1 MTSCPVIAAIR
12 ERFPPQGQVKTSMRK
27 IPGIKEMVSGP
38 TKAEKRR
45 LAKSVIEQTDALTRI
60 ASEFRHFAG
69 PVARNVQTLEGDQ
82 LLLAIEALFRA
93 MAEQRGI
100 TFEVRPGAPNATVA
114 VDRQELERVL
124 NNLLL
129 NAFEASAQRVTLASR
144 VADKKLWFTVTDD
157 GPGVPDEVRQKLFV
171 PNFATKSSGTGLG
184 LALCRRIVQ
193 AHGGSIALT
202 SSEPGCTVF
211 SVELPLA
218 SASHQARAEPALVTH
233 QLSPAL
239 GPLLQKP
246 RQSLCGGVRLS
257 IVIVPLV
264 LVAAGCAAL
273 CTIDSTSF
281 GIHSGLRQNT
291 SRPLV
296 YIGVKYLQPSK

>member
-1 MTSCPVIAAIR
+1 
-12 ERFPPQGQVKTSMRK
+12 
-27 IPGIKEMVSGP
+27 MVSGP

-82 LLLAIEALFRA
+82 LLLAIEALLRA

-100 TFEVRPGAPNATVA
+100 TFEVRPSAPNATVA

-144 VADKKLWFTVTDD
+144 LADKKLWFTVTDD

-171 PNFATKSSGTGLG
+171 PNFTTKSSGTGLG

-218 SASHQARAEPALVTH
+218 
-233 QLSPAL
+233 
-239 GPLLQKP
+239 
-246 RQSLCGGVRLS
+246 
-257 IVIVPLV
+257 
-264 LVAAGCAAL
+264 
-273 CTIDSTSF
+273 
-281 GIHSGLRQNT
+281 
-291 SRPLV
+291 
-296 YIGVKYLQPSK
+296 